1 MGYILSSLI
10 DAEHLDKSAGPIS
23 GPSLRNIFKAFT
35 QNALQNSNSRKVT
48 KREAIKRDINGL
60 TNPSRSVED
69 KNSENNNII
78 LTSKQRE
85 QIIVEKRKEME
96 SKVTTICSNFYR
108 KKLWSQT

>member
-1 MGYILSSLI
+1 M
-10 DAEHLDKSAGPIS
+10 
-23 GPSLRNIFKAFT
+23 FT
-35 QNALQNSNSRKVT
+35 QNALQNSNSRKTT
-48 KREAIKRDINGL
+48 KREAIKRDLNGL

-96 SKVTTICSNFYR
+96 SKVIPTFPNVYR
-108 KKLWSQT
+108 KKLRFQK

>member
-1 MGYILSSLI
+1 V
-10 DAEHLDKSAGPIS
+10 
-23 GPSLRNIFKAFT
+23 FT
-35 QNALQNSNSRKVT
+35 QNALQNSNSRKTT
-48 KREAIKRDINGL
+48 KREAIKRDLNGL

-96 SKVTTICSNFYR
+96 SKVIPTFPNVYR
-108 KKLWSQT
+108 KKLRFQK